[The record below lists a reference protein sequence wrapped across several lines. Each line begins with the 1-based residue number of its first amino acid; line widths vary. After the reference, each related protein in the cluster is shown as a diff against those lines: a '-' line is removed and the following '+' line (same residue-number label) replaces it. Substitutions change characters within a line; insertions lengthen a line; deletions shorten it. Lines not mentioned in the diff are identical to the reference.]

1 MLLYFLYLLNRVI
14 DLYNSLLKFGNK
26 LTKSILNSQTPDVW
40 IFPQRNAV
48 PWIQKESGKFFCYYP
63 EILKFGSLDARNA
76 FDDVVTVELLD
87 ATGKLLLDCTEFF
100 HNIRWADAPSIYE
113 VVLTY
118 LLSKNIIMNEEV
130 FTYNSLRLM
139 TLENPDLLINLNNPK
154 AKVAF
159 STWSAFEV

>member
-1 MLLYFLYLLNRVI
+1 MILYFLSLLNRLA
-14 DLYNSLLKFGNK
+14 DLYNSLLTYGSK
-26 LTKSILNSQTPDVW
+26 LRKSILNSQTPDVW
-40 IFPQRNAV
+40 IFPQRNAF
-48 PWIQKESGKFFCYYP
+48 PWVRKDSGKFFCYYP
-63 EILKFGSLDARNA
+63 DNLKFGSLDARKS

-118 LLSKNIIMNEEV
+118 LLSKDIIMTEDV